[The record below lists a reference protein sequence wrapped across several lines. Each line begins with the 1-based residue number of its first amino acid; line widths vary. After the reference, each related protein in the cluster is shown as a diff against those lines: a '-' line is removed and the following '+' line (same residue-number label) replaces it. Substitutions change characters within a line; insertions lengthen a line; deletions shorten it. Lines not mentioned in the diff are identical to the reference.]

1 MQKFQLVLLIHAH
14 QPVGNFDDVFERAY
28 QKSYLPFVE
37 TLTRHP
43 SIKLGLHFTGSL
55 LEWIERAHPEYFQM
69 LGTLVLRG
77 QVEMIGGGYY
87 EPVLICIPPDDR
99 REQIARLAGYV
110 ESKFQVRPRGAWVAE
125 RVWEPQ
131 LPSTLAPAGVE
142 YALVDDNHFLGAGFT
157 VDQLHGYYLAED
169 MGSVVKMLP
178 GLKSLRY
185 LIPFQEPGEI
195 IAFLRNTAEAHPG
208 GFASMGDDLEKFG
221 VWPGTHEHCYKNG
234 WLERFFQALES
245 SFEWVET
252 ATPSAAIDSHAA
264 LGRADLP
271 AASYTEMMEWS
282 LPNAARTRYHA
293 LTAEFSSRPGDI
305 GFLRGGTW
313 RNFFTKYCESN
324 LLQKKMLHVSA
335 KLEKLGRSRRV
346 DAPFL
351 KARAI
356 ATTLLLRGQCND
368 AYWHG
373 VFGGLYTPHLRTAL
387 WQSLSEAESI
397 ADSLARRSRQYAHV
411 EKVDFDA
418 DNREEV
424 YFTSDR
430 YAALWKPSDG
440 ATLCALDCRTAK
452 TNLINSLTRREE
464 AYHAR
469 VKNLQQKN
477 DAAVMSIHDQT
488 RTKEEGLERWLR
500 YDRWPRH
507 SFRLLLF
514 DRERNFE
521 DYAASRLQEDA
532 TLAAG
537 EYYVAQL
544 SNAKVSFSS
553 STSLDWQA
561 EKHISLRRMPG
572 GFEIVCDLRLRRM
585 APGDAS
591 VNMGIETIVNFLA
604 PDAPD
609 RYFESAGEHFPL
621 RWSSSAPAPALRVVD
636 EWEKVAITIDA
647 PGTRE
652 FWVAPIETVSE
663 SEDGFE
669 RIYQGSQILAVWPVE
684 IASGAEWTGQF
695 VMRVSRAG

>member
-1 MQKFQLVLLIHAH
+1 MLSRLV
-14 QPVGNFDDVFERAY
+14 ERR
-28 QKSYLPFVE
+28 Q
-37 TLTRHP
+37 
-43 SIKLGLHFTGSL
+43 
-55 LEWIERAHPEYFQM
+55 IE
-69 LGTLVLRG
+69 LV
-77 QVEMIGGGYY
+77 GGGYY
-87 EPVLICIPPDDR
+87 EPVLICIPPEDR
-99 REQIARLAGYV
+99 REQIARLGDYV

-131 LPSTLAPAGVE
+131 LPSTLSPAGVE
-142 YALVDDNHFLGAGFT
+142 YALVDDNHFMGAGFT
-157 VDQLHGYYLAED
+157 VDQLFGYYLAED
-169 MGSVVKMLP
+169 MGCIVKMLP

-185 LIPFQEPGEI
+185 LIPFQDPGETI
-195 IAFLRNTAEAHPG
+195 EFLRTAAHAHPG
-208 GFASMGDDLEKFG
+208 GIASMGDDLEKFG
-221 VWPGTHEHCYKNG
+221 VWPGTYDHCYKSG
-234 WLERFFQALES
+234 WLEKFFQALEQNS
-245 SFEWVET
+245 EWVET
-252 ATPSAAIDSHAA
+252 ATPSDAMDSHAA

-282 LPNAARTRYHA
+282 LPNAARNRYHT

-313 RNFFTKYCESN
+313 RNFFTKYFESN

-335 KLEKLGRSRRV
+335 KLEKLRRSRRE

-351 KARAI
+351 SARA
-356 ATTLLLRGQCND
+356 AAWTLLLRGQCND

-397 ADSLARRSRQYAHV
+397 ADSLSFHSSEYAHV
-411 EKVDFDA
+411 EKCDFDA
-418 DNREEV
+418 DVRDEI
-424 YFTSDR
+424 YFTSDL

-477 DAAVMSIHDQT
+477 QAAVMSIHDQT
-488 RTKEEGLERWLR
+488 RTKEEGLDRWLR
-500 YDRWPRH
+500 YDRWPRN

-514 DRERNFE
+514 DRGRNFE
-521 DYAASRLQEDA
+521 DYAATRLLEDPS
-532 TLAAG
+532 LAAG
-537 EYYVAQL
+537 AYEISHL
-544 SNAKVSFSS
+544 SNAMASFASS
-553 STSLDWQA
+553 ASLDWRA
-561 EKHISLRRMPG
+561 EKHISLRRVSG
-572 GFEIVCDLRLRRM
+572 GFEIVCDLKLRRI

-591 VNMGIETIVNFLA
+591 VNLGIETIVNFLA
-604 PDAPD
+604 PDAAD
-609 RYFESAGEHFPL
+609 RYFESAGVRFPL
-621 RWSSSAPAPALRVVD
+621 RWSSSAAAPVLRVVD
-636 EWEKVAITIDA
+636 EWQNVAITIEA

-669 RIYQGSQILAVWPVE
+669 RIYQGSQILALWPVE
-684 IASGAEWTGQF
+684 ISAGADWSGQF
-695 VMRVSRAG
+695 SMRILRAS